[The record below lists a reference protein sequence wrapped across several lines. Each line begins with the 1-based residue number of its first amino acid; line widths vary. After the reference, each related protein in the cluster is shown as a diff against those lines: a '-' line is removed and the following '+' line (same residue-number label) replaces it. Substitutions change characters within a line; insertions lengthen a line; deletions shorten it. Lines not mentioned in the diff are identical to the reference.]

1 MLRKS
6 LTSRKDRCIY
16 SKITLFRGSMSFLRT
31 VPTCGL
37 EPPTLP
43 LLSTDLFGFACAG
56 GNPEFL
62 RILFASL
69 NKTCGVKVPIF
80 FYQLQHFSQC
90 LFWPAYTSIV
100 VKVNHLWIMCECT
113 QFEGLE
119 KDLLAYKQS
128 TQFSDPLWPCDS
140 FFIKVILLLF
150 TGGV

>member
-43 LLSTDLFGFACAG
+43 LLSTDLVGFACAG

-69 NKTCGVKVPIF
+69 NK
-80 FYQLQHFSQC
+80 
-90 LFWPAYTSIV
+90 
-100 VKVNHLWIMCECT
+100 NLW
-113 QFEGLE
+113 G
-119 KDLLAYKQS
+119 
-128 TQFSDPLWPCDS
+128 
-140 FFIKVILLLF
+140 
-150 TGGV
+150 